1 VLTLWN
7 VFGENSGGI
16 VAIEFFQNIGSL
28 FDRHLTDQLAC
39 GVDTGFVEDISCLL
53 SFEQAENAL
62 LILIVEPFD
71 NVCQIGRVDARHQI
85 AEGCDVVNFQGGA
98 HL

>member
-1 VLTLWN
+1 MLTLWN

-16 VAIEFFQNIGSL
+16 IAVEFFQNIGSL
-28 FDRHLTDQLAC
+28 FDRHLTDQLAG
-39 GVDTGFVEDISCLL
+39 GVDAGFIENISRLL
-53 SFEQAENAL
+53 SFEQAEDAL
-62 LILIVEPFD
+62 LVLIVEPFD

-85 AEGCDVVNFQGGA
+85 AEGCDVVGFQGGA